1 MQGFHIQKSN
11 FVNWFCICRKIIG
24 SRFYVQ
30 GFEVENGPLESF
42 APLPFF
48 RSARDSDGHGSHT
61 GSTIAGSVVPNASFF
76 GMARGTARGGAPS
89 TRLAIYK
96 ACWFNLCSDADVL
109 SAMDDAI
116 YDGVDILSLSLGP
129 DPPQPTYFE
138 NAISIGAFHA
148 FHRGIL
154 VSASAGNSG
163 FPSTACNVAPW
174 ILTVAASTLDREFH
188 SNVYLGNSRI
198 LKVSLASKCLYPFKF
213 FFLKPHKGLC
223 MCAHKTHQI
232 K

>member
-1 MQGFHIQKSN
+1 MSPVRTLHLPTATGNLHDFATKEFQFHKSN
-11 FVNWFCICRKIIG
+11 FLNWYSVCRKIIG
-24 SRFYVQ
+24 SRFYFE
-30 GFEVENGPLESF
+30 GFEVETGPLESN

-48 RSARDSDGHGSHT
+48 RSARDSDGHGTHT
-61 GSTIAGSVVPNASFF
+61 ASTIAGSKVPNASFF

-96 ACWFNLCSDADVL
+96 ACWFGFCSDADVL
-109 SAMDDAI
+109 AAMDDAI
-116 YDGVDILSLSLGP
+116 YDGVDIISLSLGP

-138 NAISIGAFHA
+138 NALSIGAFHA
-148 FHRGIL
+148 FQKGVL

-198 LKVSLASKCLYPFKF
+198 LKVNLASGFY
-213 FFLKPHKGLC
+213 
-223 MCAHKTHQI
+223 
-232 K
+232 